1 MIPSP
6 RNTNKALNSKDKRFL
21 EQFKSNEINSF
32 INSGTAGRDTIVNTY
47 GRTES
52 GLSDIRGGEVGG
64 TIDGAGNVKIEDPAK
79 KDPEKQP
86 VNIGALRGTT
96 TKDGGSGY
104 LRYPYEQ
111 MNGTQ
116 DYIQF
121 GAIDYQRRSRGTFNQ
136 KTRTFSSG
144 EGGLVG
150 GPAGTGE
157 SQQELNKRI
166 VTSITLPVPSQIADS
181 NANDYG
187 GTNLNFLQQFG
198 LQAGNEI
205 IRSENL
211 EEFIKGIFNAGEGAI
226 NLGTQD
232 NVRELINNYFA
243 INAVNSFGGNLDLN
257 QVLARNTGQII
268 NPNMELL
275 FNSPTLR
282 QFSFQFKFT
291 PRFQKEGEEVRK
303 IIRAF
308 KRHSA
313 PKGGNN
319 QFLKTPDIFQIRYL
333 GEGARSHQFLNR
345 FKLCALTNMQVN
357 YTGDGTYATY
367 GDETPVSM
375 IMTLNF
381 QELTPIY
388 AEDYNSEIG
397 GVGY

>member
-1 MIPSP
+1 MLPAGQKTEYGSPDSTYTVSGITYDRRSGRPISAPMSIDHREGAAKPTNPYYNPGGVAEATDPSP
-6 RNTNKALNSKDKRFL
+6 LNTPEDKQQDVERL
-21 EQFKSNEINSF
+21 
-32 INSGTAGRDTIVNTY
+32 
-47 GRTES
+47 
-52 GLSDIRGGEVGG
+52 
-64 TIDGAGNVKIEDPAK
+64 
-79 KDPEKQP
+79 P
-86 VNIGALRGTT
+86 VNISPLKGTT

-121 GAIDYQRRSRGTFNQ
+121 GAIDYQRRSRGSFSVV
-136 KTRTFSSG
+136 TREFTAG

-205 IRSENL
+205 IRSESL

-333 GEGARSHQFLNR
+333 GEGGRSHQFLNR